1 MAKPKETKE
10 IKLLKSLFRKKN
22 LEERFIF
29 IPEYA
34 QPMTFL
40 ALELDETLHEI
51 VCMLCYIGEDIHLK
65 EFKKFLLNYKVFKI
79 ENGALVDLTPTASKD
94 DYNFIGWNTNKDATT
109 SLTSLTVNNADITLY
124 AIFAKE
130 IHLVESIDVTP

>member
-34 QPMTFL
+34 QPMTF
-40 ALELDETLHEI
+40 
-51 VCMLCYIGEDIHLK
+51 
-65 EFKKFLLNYKVFKI
+65 
-79 ENGALVDLTPTASKD
+79 
-94 DYNFIGWNTNKDATT
+94 
-109 SLTSLTVNNADITLY
+109 
-124 AIFAKE
+124 
-130 IHLVESIDVTP
+130 